1 MDHTASTGDFSK
13 QAQDLADKAANKIQG
28 GIQDSQRAVNRA
40 GDQISSKADE
50 LRGDAQ
56 PLLKKAAKQ
65 ANAFAQSVG
74 DARRKARDAAS
85 QASESV
91 IAYAK
96 ENPVKAILIATAS
109 GAVLATLFHAIFRS
123 RD

>member
-28 GIQDSQRAVNRA
+28 GIQDGQRAVNRA

-50 LRGDAQ
+50 FRSEAQ

-74 DARRKARDAAS
+74 DARRQARDAAS

>member
-1 MDHTASTGDFSK
+1 MDHTASTGDLSK
-13 QAQDLADKAANKIQG
+13 QGRDLADKAANRIQS
-28 GIQDSQRAVNRA
+28 GIQDTQRTVNRA

-50 LRGDAQ
+50 LRSDAQ
-56 PLLKKAAKQ
+56 PFIKKATKQ

-74 DARRKARDAAS
+74 DATQQVRDATS

-109 GAVLATLFHAIFRS
+109 GAVLATLFHTIFRS